1 MPDWTYRTIVRPL
14 LFRLPVAVGRDL
26 ATGMI
31 GSIARLPWGRHVIE
45 FMGHMRPP
53 APLRRRL
60 GTAELDAPL
69 GLAPGID
76 PSLVGLPGVARFGFG
91 FVEVGPVTV
100 APRRERRTSRDDDTE
115 AITLEPADMNPGLEA
130 CGTALGRLRPP
141 RPLIV
146 VRLAAD
152 AAADADQAVIGRLTD
167 HATAFSVPLPAAA
180 GGASDGG
187 WLDRLGRIERLA
199 AGRPL
204 LVVVPVNAAPDAIG
218 LVAAARAA
226 GAAGAIVGRA
236 EFADRAQ
243 MGAAW
248 LDAAAAWTRRLRA
261 LFDAEGCVIGA
272 AGIHAPGDAERLVE
286 AGADLVAVDSGLVF
300 TGPGLA
306 KRCNELLLLRNV
318 SAAAP
323 ADPLRERWPWA
334 FVIGTSMVV
343 GGLMALAIA
352 CTRVVMPYDEAMSGL
367 TRARIGAVSPR
378 LLPFMAHDRVSLAGA
393 MLGVGILFAGLA
405 WFAIRRGQ
413 HWAERAVIVPALV
426 GFLSF
431 FSFLGFG
438 YFDPLHAFVT
448 AILFQFMLLAIVG
461 RPSRLVADGVADR
474 VNDAAW
480 LRGQWGQ
487 LGFVVHGG
495 LVLAAGI
502 VISIIGM
509 TTVFVREDLAYLLLC
524 AADLSAVPG
533 LVPLV
538 AHDRGTFGGMLM
550 VAGLTMLLAAL
561 WGFRRGARWL
571 WWTLVGAGTVGYAV
585 AIAVHHAVGYVDAWH
600 LAPAYGGL
608 GLLWLA
614 GAASRAFLLG
624 R

>member
-352 CTRVVMPYDEAMSGL
+352 CTRVVMPYDEAMSGPD
-367 TRARIGAVSPR
+367 RCRQPEAASFHGPRPR
-378 LLPFMAHDRVSLAGA
+378 LARRGDARRRHPVRGAGLVRDPPRAALGRAGGDRAGAGRFPLLLLLSGVRLLRSAARLRDGDPVPVHAPRHRRPSQPARGRRRCRSRQRRRLAARPVGAARVRGSRLAGA
-393 MLGVGILFAGLA
+393 RGRDRDLDHRHDDGL
-405 WFAIRRGQ
+405 R
-413 HWAERAVIVPALV
+413 
-426 GFLSF
+426 S
-431 FSFLGFG
+431 
-438 YFDPLHAFVT
+438 
-448 AILFQFMLLAIVG
+448 
-461 RPSRLVADGVADR
+461 
-474 VNDAAW
+474 
-480 LRGQWGQ
+480 
-487 LGFVVHGG
+487 
-495 LVLAAGI
+495 
-502 VISIIGM
+502 
-509 TTVFVREDLAYLLLC
+509 
-524 AADLSAVPG
+524 
-533 LVPLV
+533 
-538 AHDRGTFGGMLM
+538 
-550 VAGLTMLLAAL
+550 
-561 WGFRRGARWL
+561 
-571 WWTLVGAGTVGYAV
+571 
-585 AIAVHHAVGYVDAWH
+585 
-600 LAPAYGGL
+600 
-608 GLLWLA
+608 
-614 GAASRAFLLG
+614 
-624 R
+624 